1 MTDAEL
7 AAERLAALLDA
18 ERENTALRAEVSYLR
33 ACVPPTRPTDYGHEV
48 WTAALVEAKKEGAR
62 SAVAEV
68 ERLRSEVAWLRSP
81 ILPDEPCATCGHA
94 KRAHHDYRRG
104 SDDLDVTKCWG
115 GGFDRDDCHARCVRF
130 VRHPHHREEGA

>member
-1 MTDAEL
+1 MSEAEL

-18 ERENTALRAEVSYLR
+18 ERENTALRAEV
-33 ACVPPTRPTDYGHEV
+33 G
-48 WTAALVEAKKEGAR
+48 
-62 SAVAEV
+62 
-68 ERLRSEVAWLRSP
+68 WLRSP
-81 ILPDEPCATCGHA
+81 NLPDEPCATCGHA